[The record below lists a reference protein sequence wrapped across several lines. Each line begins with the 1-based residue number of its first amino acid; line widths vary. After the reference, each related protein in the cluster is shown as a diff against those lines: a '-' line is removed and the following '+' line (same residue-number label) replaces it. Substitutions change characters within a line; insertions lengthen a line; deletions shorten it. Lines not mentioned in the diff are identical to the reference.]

1 MTEHENQQ
9 HQEQKGATQ
18 LTRWLADW
26 PLVRNEIEAMIAHH
40 AERDPSLHFA
50 LTLAEIE
57 LKDIDESVQRAAAL
71 ARMLHNV
78 NDLTSGELQATGNY

>member
-1 MTEHENQQ
+1 MTEHKNQQ
-9 HQEQKGATQ
+9 QAKADTSR
-18 LTRWLADW
+18 LTAWLAEW
-26 PLVRNEIEAMIAHH
+26 PMVRSEIEAMISQH